1 MINFQKLFTDQF
13 RKDGTLKARNSIYS
27 YVLKL
32 KSGNTYYEF
41 EGDYYHGYYK
51 SYYNYHYG
59 KFQKFLD
66 KLGIKYRID
75 NDAPRGGRA
84 GNHIVIIDKE
94 LAEQIY
100 NDFMEQDRKQTRDII
115 DSFKCEQNHKIMQK

>member
-1 MINFQKLFTDQF
+1 MEVEKMIDFKKLFSNQYC
-13 RKDGTLKARNSIYS
+13 KDGTLKARNSIYS

-41 EGDYYHGYYK
+41 EGDYYHGHYK
-51 SYYNYHYG
+51 SFYNYHYG
-59 KFQKFLD
+59 KFQQFLN

-84 GNHIVIIDKE
+84 GNHIVIIDQE

-100 NDFMEQDRKQTRDII
+100 NDFMEQDKKKTRDII
-115 DSFKCEQNHKIMQK
+115 NSLKCD